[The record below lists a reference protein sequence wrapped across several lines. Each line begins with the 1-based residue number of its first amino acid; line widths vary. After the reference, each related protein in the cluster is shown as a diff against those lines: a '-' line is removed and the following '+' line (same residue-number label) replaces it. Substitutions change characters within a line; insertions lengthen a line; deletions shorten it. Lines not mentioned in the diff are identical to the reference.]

1 MLININQKDKR
12 LLRVIRDYGCL
23 FLCFAYIS
31 PLKFEGEE
39 GCNQLNSIF
48 LDAINSNIISG
59 DLNKDGDYDDAGEAE
74 VLDHNRLARLFNLD
88 VVYDG
93 VHHDAIREIPEN
105 VQYVFGM
112 YFWKGSHFVVLDKNK
127 NVVFDPLVD
136 SNTVKYGALKTTRW
150 YY

>member
-23 FLCFAYIS
+23 FLCFAYVS
-31 PLKFEGEE
+31 PLKFEGEV

-74 VLDHNRLARLFNLD
+74 VL
-88 VVYDG
+88 
-93 VHHDAIREIPEN
+93 I
-105 VQYVFGM
+105 
-112 YFWKGSHFVVLDKNK
+112 
-127 NVVFDPLVD
+127 
-136 SNTVKYGALKTTRW
+136 TTDW
-150 YY
+150 QDYSISMLYMTAFTMMQ